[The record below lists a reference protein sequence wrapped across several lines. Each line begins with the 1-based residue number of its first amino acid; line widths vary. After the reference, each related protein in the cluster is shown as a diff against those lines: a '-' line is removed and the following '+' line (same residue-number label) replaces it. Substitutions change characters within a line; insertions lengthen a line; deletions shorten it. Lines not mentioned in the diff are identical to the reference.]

1 MALEVRRKYPIPRP
15 RSAPHKLPQRTLK
28 REQRRKSARR
38 TLNTFLVLLVLA
50 VSAGIGYTWYM
61 GKQKPAA
68 AAELPIATKNR
79 PAIIKPHK
87 VASDAK
93 VGVAIQ
99 MLTGEVKVGENAS
112 MTVRTN
118 PEAQCAITVK
128 YNNVLAKD
136 SGLVPKVADEF
147 GVASWAWTVAQG
159 TPPGKWPVEVTCKN
173 KKHSAVVIGDL
184 LVKP

>member
-38 TLNTFLVLLVLA
+38 TVNAILALFVLA
-50 VSAGIGYTWYM
+50 VAAGIGYTWYM
-61 GKQKPAA
+61 GKQKPAVA
-68 AAELPIATKNR
+68 VESPIATKNR
-79 PAIIKPHK
+79 PAVIKPHK

-99 MLTGEVKVGENAS
+99 MFTSDVRIGENAS

-118 PEAQCAITVK
+118 PDAECAIVVK
-128 YNNVLAKD
+128 YNNVPAKD
-136 SGLVPKVADEF
+136 GGLVTKVADEF
-147 GVASWAWTVAQG
+147 GVASWAWTVTQG
-159 TPPGKWPVEVTCKN
+159 TPPGKWPVQVTCKN

-184 LVKP
+184 IVKP